1 MTVPELVFQA
11 ARQWP
16 ETIAVYENDDTTTYA
31 ELSALILQVSQDL
44 TKEGIGS
51 GQCVGVLGG
60 NSAEFIA
67 LAFAVMS
74 TGAVV
79 MPISNQLKA
88 DEIAT
93 IVDTAHLHAI
103 VDDHTTEISPLT
115 EVKAIIETPKGSWR
129 LCLNPMADP
138 QKIFTPFVENPALIR
153 FTSGTTGASKGVILS
168 HQAILERT
176 EAANKALQL
185 RPGDTVVWVLQMAYH
200 FVVSII
206 LYLRYGAT
214 IAICDSFIAD
224 TIIET
229 TRRHKGT
236 FLYASPLHIR
246 MLANDKTDRS
256 LDSLH
261 TVISTSTAIST
272 ADCNAFFNRYGKAVS
287 QAYGII
293 EIGLPIINLERSE
306 VHPEAVGYA
315 LPDYEVEMLDDEW
328 QPLPAGAIGHL
339 AIKGPGMFDAY
350 LAPPRHRDEVLQ
362 NGWFLTGDLAS
373 KKEDGLITI
382 EGRKKSMINVSGNK
396 VFPEEVEEVLNQH
409 PAVAMSRVS
418 GKPHAFLGECVTAE
432 VIVKEGQAFEVESMI
447 TFCRQ
452 RLSTYKVPQRIT
464 AVESLPMTD
473 SGKLIRH

>member
-1 MTVPELVFQA
+1 MTVPELVFEA

-16 ETIAVYENDDTTTYA
+16 ETIAIYENDDAITYVDF
-31 ELSALILQVSQDL
+31 SALILRVSKDL
-44 TKEGIGS
+44 GEQGIGP
-51 GQCVGVLGG
+51 GKCIGVLGS

-67 LAFAVMS
+67 LAFAVMA

-88 DEIAT
+88 DEIVA
-93 IVDTAHLHAI
+93 IIDTAHLYAI
-103 VDDHTTEISPLT
+103 VDDRSVEISPLR
-115 EVKAIIETPKGSWR
+115 EVKAEISTPKGSWR
-129 LCLNPMADP
+129 LCLNPLADP
-138 QKIFTPFVENPALIR
+138 QKIFAPHVENPALIR

-185 RPGDTVVWVLQMAYH
+185 GPGDTVVWVLQMAYH

-229 TRRHKGT
+229 TRRHGGT
-236 FLYASPLHIR
+236 FLYASPMHIR
-246 MLANDKTDRS
+246 LLANDKSDRQ

-261 TVISTSTAIST
+261 SVISTSTAIST
-272 ADCNAFFNRYGKAVS
+272 ADCEAFFKRYGKSVS

-293 EIGLPIINLERSE
+293 EIGLPIVNLKKSE
-306 VHPEAVGYA
+306 AHPEAVGYA
-315 LPDYEVEMLDDEW
+315 LPDYAVEILDDSW
-328 QPLPAGAIGHL
+328 QVLPAGTTGHL

-350 LAPPRHRDEVLQ
+350 LEPPRRREEVLQ

-418 GKPHAFLGECVTAE
+418 GKPHPFLGECVTAE
-432 VIVKEGQAFEVESMI
+432 VILKEGQAFEVESMI
-447 TFCRQ
+447 SFCRQ
-452 RLSTYKVPQRIT
+452 RLSTYKVPQRIM